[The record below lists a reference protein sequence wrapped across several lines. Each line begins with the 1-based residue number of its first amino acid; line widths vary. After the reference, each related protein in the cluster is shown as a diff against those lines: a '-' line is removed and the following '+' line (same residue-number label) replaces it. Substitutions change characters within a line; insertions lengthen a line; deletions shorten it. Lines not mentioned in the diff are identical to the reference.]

1 MVLFFICC
9 CFALFPASP
18 RPYKKYTAMLQDN
31 VGDLEYF
38 DLRWSSILL
47 FVLFVVQLLWAIES
61 LSQQTWFSASV
72 TDRNLLFDTC
82 YCFLALAFVVFVKRK
97 IILQQVFVMNPEEN
111 EPEGSETPVEKILAA
126 DTHDSYHKVLLLSN
140 IEEVIHEKKYYLETD
155 LTLQK
160 LAKYLGTNRQY
171 LSNYINQEKH
181 KTFYDYIN
189 DFRLEEAKRLLDSE
203 NDDQSYS
210 MEEIA
215 ALSGYNSY
223 TTFLRSFKKKYG
235 QSPTNYLRDK

>member
-1 MVLFFICC
+1 MVMFFICC

-18 RPYKKYTAMLQDN
+18 KPYKKYTAMLQDN

-111 EPEGSETPVEKILAA
+111 EPEGSEAPVEKILAA